1 MRISKPF
8 ITPGA
13 DIAKLETINVVSLGE
28 SKDPVPH
35 PYSNFESV
43 IDLTSWWNPSLE
55 LQISATFSVNQSA
68 LRDLLQIQKDEKIII
83 GSKSYCNQ
91 TKIQSTGQL
100 IEVTSGTAV
109 INTLVARYSAAKSLD
124 LRFSLGLQTGSLRPK
139 NLQAIY
145 QLPQYA
151 QLWSQEVQFR
161 LTGSHSMMNIRW
173 ISPEEED
180 SLGSALWKFHFY
192 LLDNLSPEEWSDV
205 DASAVMEV
213 QLNEKFREE
222 IEDNEMLYSVLW
234 SELAYAGISRVML
247 LPESNRQAILKLLSS
262 NTSGG
267 SWLMW
272 LRDQFLQAFEY
283 SSLDFFE
290 YQWFNN
296 PSDFM
301 PRLQA
306 AKIARLK
313 SRKIT
318 S

>member
-1 MRISKPF
+1 MRFAKPF

-13 DIAKLETINVVSLGE
+13 EIAKLETINVVSLGE

-35 PYSNFESV
+35 PYSNFEST

-55 LQISATFSVNQSA
+55 LQISSTFSINVSE
-68 LRDLLQIQKDEKIII
+68 LRDFLQVQKDEKILI
-83 GSKSYCNQ
+83 GSRSYCNQ
-91 TKIQSTGQL
+91 TKIQTIGQAV
-100 IEVTSGTAV
+100 EVTSGTV
-109 INTLVARYSAAKSLD
+109 VLNTIISRYSAAKSLD
-124 LRFSLGLQTGSLRPK
+124 LRFSLGMQSGQMRSK
-139 NLQAIY
+139 NLQAVF

-173 ISPEEED
+173 VSPEEED
-180 SLGSALWKFHFY
+180 NLGAAMWKFHFY
-192 LLDNLSPEEWSDV
+192 LLEDLSPEDWFVV
-205 DASAVMEV
+205 DASAVLEV
-213 QLNEKFREE
+213 QLNEKFRQE
-222 IEDNEMLYSVLW
+222 IEENEILYSVLW

-247 LPESNRQAILKLLSS
+247 LPESNRQAILRLLTS

-272 LRDQFLQAFEY
+272 LRDQFLQAFDY

-296 PSDFM
+296 HSEFM

-306 AKIARLK
+306 AKMARLK
-313 SRKIT
+313 ARKI
-318 S
+318 SS